1 MTFYLPPK
9 AQLYF
14 KGRAA
19 LKSDQIAEWIAEM
32 WTPRHAADTPVTVWT
47 DEDTVN
53 AAALAKLDLARTYDG
68 FVFTGHAPVDCDI
81 VNRLNQVGRDGVI
94 GERCGGFAL
103 AFAAPDG
110 SAFEVFV
117 ANAQYSDD
125 GCTVTLAAVPER
137 FLKGWRLFSYEA
149 SRLAAARDETDQVV
163 IIGGTENSFIPTVEW
178 DDIVLPEELKADLLG
193 DIRAFF
199 SKGVEVYTRLN
210 LKPFRKLLLAGVPG
224 TGKTMLCNAIAR
236 WALAEGMLVIYV
248 SSARKRQEDE
258 TGSAFWKIERAL
270 HVAAYSE
277 RPALVLLEEMDA
289 YLHEAEKALILNVLD
304 GSETPV
310 NPRGTLL
317 IATTNYPEAIDERVL
332 KRPGRLDRVLVIP
345 AVQAELDAELML
357 RRYLGGMWQ
366 DSHLEIVPQLVGY
379 PGAFVRELAIYA
391 LTYLAY
397 EDLTSLP
404 VELLQSSLDSLQAQI
419 EARDSL
425 AAGRQTGPE
434 TAAQPA

>member
-9 AQLYF
+9 SQLYF

-32 WTPRHAADTPVTVWT
+32 WTPRRAADAPVTVWAC
-47 DEDTVN
+47 EDSMNVV
-53 AAALAKLDLARTYDG
+53 ALSKLDPTKTYDG
-68 FVFTGHAPVDCDI
+68 FAFTGCADIDCDI
-81 VNRLNQVGRDGVI
+81 VNRLNHIQRGGTI
-94 GERCGGFAL
+94 GERCG
-103 AFAAPDG
+103 AFVL
-110 SAFEVFV
+110 SFEASTGEKADVFI
-117 ANAQYSDD
+117 ATAQYSDD
-125 GCTVTLAAVPER
+125 GCTVTVAAVPQR
-137 FLKGWRLFSYEA
+137 FLNGWRLFSIEA
-149 SRLAAARDETDQVV
+149 SRLAAARDDTDQVV
-163 IIGGTENSFIPTVEW
+163 IVGGTENSFIPTVEW

-199 SKGVEVYTRLN
+199 SKGVDVYNRLN

-224 TGKTMLCNAIAR
+224 TGKTMLCNAIAK

-258 TGSAFWKIERAL
+258 SGASFWKIERAL
-270 HVAAYSE
+270 QVAAYSD
-277 RPALVLLEEMDA
+277 RPALILLEEMDA
-289 YLHEAEKALILNVLD
+289 YLHNEEKALILNVLD

-357 RRYLGGMWQ
+357 RRYLGVMWQ
-366 DSHLEIVPQLVGY
+366 DTHLEIVPQLIGY
-379 PGAFVRELAIYA
+379 PGAFIRELAIYA
-391 LTYLAY
+391 LTYVAY
-397 EDLTSLP
+397 EDLDTLS
-404 VELLQSSLDSLQAQI
+404 VDLLQASLDNLKAQI
-419 EARDSL
+419 DARDSL
-425 AAGRQTGPE
+425 SARRQTSPE
-434 TAAQPA
+434 GAAQPS